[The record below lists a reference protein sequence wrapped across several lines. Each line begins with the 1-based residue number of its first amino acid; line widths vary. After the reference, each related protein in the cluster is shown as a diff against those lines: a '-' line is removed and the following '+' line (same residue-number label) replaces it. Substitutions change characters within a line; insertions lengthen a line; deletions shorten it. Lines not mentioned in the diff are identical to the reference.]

1 MSGSYSGMNKDSV
14 SLRYPQ
20 NTSFLGDFFFYNS
33 KEECLKMCILDK
45 LVASSFHSILT
56 PAILHK

>member
-20 NTSFLGDFFFYNS
+20 NTSFLGDFFFLQF
-33 KEECLKMCILDK
+33 KEGMFKN
-45 LVASSFHSILT
+45 VY
-56 PAILHK
+56 P